1 MIECTSTFTAIRELP
16 KLATRGQDQVDI
28 FISYSRRDR
37 DRVNFMAKALE
48 AQGYSVWW
56 DRDLRAGE
64 EFDNVIDKHIKQS
77 KVIVVVWSDTSIK
90 SNWVK
95 EEAEDGVIEN
105 KLVPALID
113 EVVIPRGFRRIQAA
127 ELQDASAD
135 PTKSK
140 NWPVFLASVQEIAG
154 EGQGTQAGAAEMAQF
169 GLAADQQ
176 GEGAPTLANDDDPP
190 FWKRPIGWV
199 AAGLAVVVAGVLAIL
214 LSGFGGSDSARL
226 AGVPEDKAIVLGI
239 YPNES
244 FGIQQSNGLKAS
256 LEGFPQLMVQDLD
269 APLDAMKT
277 RSAPDVIENLRA
289 FLDERNVVAVIGPS
303 ITEFTPQVLK
313 VIEESGKRPAIVLTT
328 AGSRADLGWQDS
340 DLPIFRVGSGVDERA
355 TKFKTL
361 AERSI
366 AQGIGITFM
375 IETVGDSD
383 AKTYGELFF
392 DRVSKELP
400 RLDEW
405 QASGAVELREF
416 TRGSINDAFASEEQ
430 QAILDEDR
438 LIIIMGLSGDFKDLA
453 RSHFRADQ
461 PERSAI
467 LASWN
472 NSHHTLAL
480 TEMTALQTDRLVDI
494 TDVFEAASYS
504 GDQPQEIAQF
514 ESLFGPIS
522 PRWRLEAVAFD
533 SGVIVKQAASE
544 IEGEITADAL
554 VATLRSRSFNGVTGR
569 IFFNS
574 TGQNTGDA
582 GGLQRFYNVSY
593 DPASSG
599 WREVSNLGTLKR

>member
-1 MIECTSTFTAIRELP
+1 
-16 KLATRGQDQVDI
+16 
-28 FISYSRRDR
+28 
-37 DRVNFMAKALE
+37 MAKALE
-48 AQGYSVWW
+48 AEGYSVWW

-77 KVIVVVWSDTSIK
+77 KAIVVVWSNTSIK

-95 EEAEDGVIEN
+95 EEAEDGVIDN
-105 KLVPALID
+105 KLVPVLID
-113 EVVIPRGFRRIQAA
+113 DVVIPRGFRRIQAA
-127 ELQDASAD
+127 ELQDSSAD

-140 NWPVFLASVQEIAG
+140 NWRVFLESIRTIAG
-154 EGQGTQAGAAEMAQF
+154 EGEGTEAGAAQMAQF
-169 GLAADQQ
+169 GLATEDQGAGLPETANTAD
-176 GEGAPTLANDDDPP
+176 TP
-190 FWKRPIGWV
+190 FWKRPIGMV
-199 AAGLAVVVAGVLAIL
+199 AAALALLIVGMLAL
-214 LSGFGGSDSARL
+214 QLTGFGGGSSNGRL

-277 RSAPDVIENLRA
+277 REAPDVIENLRA
-289 FLDERNVVAVIGPS
+289 FLEERNVVAVIGPS
-303 ITEFTPQVLK
+303 ITEFTPQVLD
-313 VIEESGKRPAIVLTT
+313 VIEESGKRPAIILTT
-328 AGSRADLGWQDS
+328 AGSRADLGWKDS

-355 TKFKTL
+355 SQFKVL
-361 AERSI
+361 AERAI
-366 AQGIGITFM
+366 AQGIDITFM
-375 IETVGDSD
+375 LETVEGGGDD
-383 AKTYGELFF
+383 TKTYGELFF
-392 DRVSKELP
+392 NRITEELGEDTLNGWQEDGRVE
-400 RLDEW
+400 
-405 QASGAVELREF
+405 VREYE
-416 TRGSINDAFASEEQ
+416 RGSINDAFATPEG
-430 QAILDEDR
+430 QAILGETR
-438 LIIIMGLSGDFKDLA
+438 LIVIMGLSNDFKDLA
-453 RSHFRADQ
+453 RGQFGADKPQ
-461 PERSAI
+461 RKAM

-472 NSHHTLAL
+472 NSHHTYAL
-480 TEMTALQTDRLVDI
+480 NELSPLQTDRLIDI
-494 TDVFEAASYS
+494 TDVFAAASYS
-504 GDQPQEIAQF
+504 GEQPEEIAQF

-533 SGVIVKQAASE
+533 SGVIVKQAAAE

-593 DPASSG
+593 DPANNG
-599 WREVSNLGTLKR
+599 WREVNNLASLKR

>member
-1 MIECTSTFTAIRELP
+1 M
-16 KLATRGQDQVDI
+16 DI

-37 DRVNFMAKALE
+37 ERVNFMAKALE
-48 AQGYSVWW
+48 AEGYSVWW

-64 EFDNVIDKHIKQS
+64 EFDNVIDKHIKES
-77 KVIVVVWSDTSIK
+77 NAIVVVWSDTSIK

-127 ELQDASAD
+127 ELQDSTSD
-135 PTKSK
+135 PTQSK
-140 NWPVFLASVQEIAG
+140 NWPVFLESVRTIVG
-154 EGQGTQAGAAEMAQF
+154 EGQGAEAGAAEMAAYGLSTVAQ
-169 GLAADQQ
+169 GQDLPLAAK
-176 GEGAPTLANDDDPP
+176 TNDVP
-190 FWKRPIGWV
+190 FWKRPISM
-199 AAGLAVVVAGVLAIL
+199 AAGALALLIAGVLAFQFI
-214 LSGFGGSDSARL
+214 GFGSDSGRL

-256 LEGFPQLMVQDLD
+256 LEGFPALMVQDLE
-269 APLDAMKT
+269 APISAMKG
-277 RSAPDVIENLRA
+277 REAPEVIADLRT
-289 FLDERNVVAVIGPS
+289 FLDERNVVAIIGPS

-313 VIEESGKRPAIVLTT
+313 VIEESGQRPAIVLTT
-328 AGSRADLGWQDS
+328 AGSRADLGWNDS

-355 TKFKTL
+355 AQFKAL
-361 AERSI
+361 AERAIS
-366 AQGIGITFM
+366 QGIGITFM
-375 IETVGDSD
+375 IETNPDSD

-392 DRVSKELP
+392 DRVSEVLGESNLENWSSDGQVNT
-400 RLDEW
+400 RT
-405 QASGAVELREF
+405 F
-416 TRGSINDAFASEEQ
+416 IRGSINDAFSTPEE
-430 QAILDEDR
+430 QAILDENR
-438 LIIIMGLSGDFKDLA
+438 LIVIMGLSGDFRDLA
-453 RSHFRADQ
+453 SSQFREDQ
-461 PERSAI
+461 PARRAI

-472 NSHHTLAL
+472 NSHQVQAVS
-480 TEMTALQTDRLVDI
+480 EMTALQTERLIDM
-494 TDVFEAASYS
+494 TDVFESADYN
-504 GDQPQEIAQF
+504 GEKPVEIAQF
-514 ESLFGPIS
+514 EGLFGPIS

-533 SGVIVKQAASE
+533 SGVIVKQAANE

-554 VATLRSRSFNGVTGR
+554 VAVLRSRSFNGVTGR

-593 DPASSG
+593 DPNSQA
-599 WREVSNLGTLKR
+599 WREVGNLGSLMP

>member
-1 MIECTSTFTAIRELP
+1 M
-16 KLATRGQDQVDI
+16 DI

-37 DRVNFMAKALE
+37 DRVTHIATALE
-48 AQGYSVWW
+48 AEGYSVWW

-77 KVIVVVWSDTSIK
+77 KAIVVVWSQTAIN

-95 EEAEDGVIEN
+95 EEAEDGVEEN
-105 KLVPALID
+105 KLVPVLID
-113 EVVIPRGFRRIQAA
+113 DVTIPRGFRRIQAA
-127 ELQDASAD
+127 ELQDANEN
-135 PTKSK
+135 PTLSK
-140 NWPVFLASVQEIAG
+140 NWPEFLDSVRNLAG
-154 EGQGTQAGAAEMAQF
+154 DGQGADAGAAEI
-169 GLAADQQ
+169 AALKA
-176 GEGAPTLANDDDPP
+176 APREATAPPAPAAANANDTP
-190 FWKRPIGWV
+190 FWKRPIGMV
-199 AAGLAVVVAGVLAIL
+199 AAALVVFIAGMLALQFG
-214 LSGFGGSDSARL
+214 GFGGGSDNARL

-256 LEGFPQLMVQDLD
+256 LQSFPDLMVQDLE
-269 APLDAMKT
+269 APISAMKT
-277 RSAPDVIENLRA
+277 RDAPKVIEDLRA
-289 FLDERNVVAVIGPS
+289 FLAERNVVAIIGPS

-313 VIEESGKRPAIVLTT
+313 VIEESGQRPAIVLTT

-355 TKFKTL
+355 AQFKVL
-361 AERSI
+361 AERAI
-366 AQGIGITFM
+366 MQGIGITFM
-375 IETVGDSD
+375 IEKATDSD

-392 DRVSKELP
+392 DRVSEELP
-400 RLDEW
+400 TLAQWEADGLVTKRN
-405 QASGAVELREF
+405 F
-416 TRGSINDAFASEEQ
+416 TRGEINDAFATPEQ

-438 LIIIMGLSGDFKDLA
+438 LIVIMGLSGDFKDLA
-453 RSHFRADQ
+453 RGQFRADQ
-461 PERSAI
+461 PKRKAI

-472 NSHHTLAL
+472 NSHHVLAL
-480 TEMTALQTDRLVDI
+480 SEMTALQTDRLIDM
-494 TDVFEAASYS
+494 TDVFTSAAFT
-504 GDQPQEIAQF
+504 GDKPAEIAEF
-514 ESLFGPIS
+514 ESLFGPLS

-554 VATLRSRSFNGVTGR
+554 VAVLRSRSFNGVTGR

-582 GGLQRFYNVSY
+582 GGLQRFYSVSY
-593 DPASSG
+593 DPSNDG
-599 WREVSNLGTLKR
+599 WRQVNNLRALMQ

>member
-1 MIECTSTFTAIRELP
+1 M
-16 KLATRGQDQVDI
+16 DI

-95 EEAEDGVIEN
+95 EEAEDGVIDN
-105 KLVPALID
+105 KLVPVLID

-127 ELQDASAD
+127 ELQDSSAD

-140 NWPVFLASVQEIAG
+140 NWPVFLESVRTIAG
-154 EGQGTQAGAAEMAQF
+154 EGQGTEAGAAEMAEF
-169 GLAADQQ
+169 GLSPADQ
-176 GEGAPTLANDDDPP
+176 GADLPETATTADAPL
-190 FWKRPIGWV
+190 WKRPIGMV
-199 AAGLAVVVAGVLAIL
+199 AAALALVIVGVLAL
-214 LSGFGGSDSARL
+214 QLTGFGGGSGNGRL

-277 RSAPDVIENLRA
+277 RNAPDVIANLRA

-303 ITEFTPQVLK
+303 ITEFTPQVLD

-355 TKFKTL
+355 SKFKTL
-361 AERSI
+361 AERAI

-375 IETVGDSD
+375 LETVEGAEDD

-392 DRVSKELP
+392 NRVTDELGEE
-400 RLDEW
+400 RLASW
-405 QASGAVELREF
+405 QEDGRVEIREYV
-416 TRGSINDAFASEEQ
+416 RGSINEAFATEEQ
-430 QAILDEDR
+430 QAVLDETR
-438 LIIIMGLSGDFKDLA
+438 LIVIMGLSNDFKDLA
-453 RSHFRADQ
+453 RGQFGADK
-461 PERSAI
+461 PERKAM

-480 TEMTALQTDRLVDI
+480 NELSPLQTDRLIDI
-494 TDVFEAASYS
+494 TDVFEAASYN
-504 GDQPQEIAQF
+504 GEQPEEIAQF

-582 GGLQRFYNVSY
+582 GGLQKFYSVSY
-593 DPASSG
+593 DPANRG
-599 WREVSNLGTLKR
+599 WREVTNLATLKR

>member
-1 MIECTSTFTAIRELP
+1 M
-16 KLATRGQDQVDI
+16 DI
-28 FISYSRRDR
+28 FISYSRQDR
-37 DRVNFMAKALE
+37 ERVNFMAKALE
-48 AQGYSVWW
+48 AEGYSVWW

-77 KVIVVVWSDTSIK
+77 KAIVVVWSNTSVK

-95 EEAEDGVIEN
+95 EEAEDGVVEN

-113 EVVIPRGFRRIQAA
+113 EIIIPRGFRRIQAA
-127 ELQDASAD
+127 ELQDSSAD

-140 NWPVFLASVQEIAG
+140 NWPVFLESIRTIAG
-154 EGQGTQAGAAEMAQF
+154 EGDGVEAGAQEMAAF
-169 GLAADQQ
+169 GLSSAAQ
-176 GEGAPTLANDDDPP
+176 GQAPTKDAKTDTP
-190 FWKRPIGWV
+190 FWKRPIGMV
-199 AAGLAVVVAGVLAIL
+199 AGALVVLIAGLLAIQL
-214 LSGFGGSDSARL
+214 GGIGGASSNGRL

-256 LEGFPQLMVQDLD
+256 LDGFPALMVQDLD
-269 APLDAMKT
+269 APISAMKE
-277 RSAPDVIENLRA
+277 RDAPKVIEDLRA
-289 FLDERNVVAVIGPS
+289 FLAERNVVAIVGPS
-303 ITEFTPQVLK
+303 ITEFTPQVLE
-313 VIEESGKRPAIVLTT
+313 VIKESGQRPAIVLTT
-328 AGSRADLGWQDS
+328 AGSRADLGWRDS

-355 TKFKTL
+355 RQFKEL
-361 AERSI
+361 ANRAI
-366 AQGIGITFM
+366 AQGIGVTFM
-375 IETVGDSD
+375 IETVPGSD

-392 DRVSKELP
+392 DRVTQELGEAT
-400 RLDEW
+400 LSNW
-405 QASGAVELREF
+405 QSDGKVTTRTF
-416 TRGSINDAFASEEQ
+416 TRGQINDAFSTTEEK
-430 QAILDEDR
+430 AILDENR
-438 LIIIMGLSGDFKDLA
+438 LIVIMGLSNDFKDLA
-453 RSHFRADQ
+453 QGQFRMDQ
-461 PERSAI
+461 PERKAI

-472 NSHHTLAL
+472 NSHHVKAL
-480 TEMTALQTDRLVDI
+480 LEMTALQTDRLIDM
-494 TDVFEAASYS
+494 TDVFESASYT
-504 GDQPQEIAQF
+504 GEKPEEIAQF

-554 VATLRSRSFNGVTGR
+554 VAVLRSRSFNGVTGR

-593 DPASSG
+593 DPSSKG
-599 WREVSNLGTLKR
+599 WREVGNLSSLMR

>member
-1 MIECTSTFTAIRELP
+1 MEQL
-16 KLATRGQDQVDI
+16 DI

-48 AQGYSVWW
+48 ADGYSVWW

-95 EEAEDGVIEN
+95 EEAEDGVLDN

-127 ELQDASAD
+127 ELQDSNAD

-140 NWPVFLASVQEIAG
+140 NWAVFLESIRTIAG
-154 EGQGTQAGAAEMAQF
+154 EGQGADAGAAEMAEL
-169 GLAADQQ
+169 GLSSNAQGADLPDAAN
-176 GEGAPTLANDDDPP
+176 TNDTPI
-190 FWKRPIGWV
+190 WKRPIGMV
-199 AAGLAVVVAGVLAIL
+199 AAALTLVVAGLLAL
-214 LSGFGGSDSARL
+214 QLGGFGGGSGNGRL
-226 AGVPEDKAIVLGI
+226 AGVPTDKAIVLGI

-256 LEGFPQLMVQDLD
+256 LEGFPQLMVQDLEAPISAMKGRD
-269 APLDAMKT
+269 APK
-277 RSAPDVIENLRA
+277 VIEDLRA
-289 FLDERNVVAVIGPS
+289 FLNERNVVAIIGPS
-303 ITEFTPQVLK
+303 ITEFTPQVLE
-313 VIEESGKRPAIVLTT
+313 VIEESGERPAIVLTT
-328 AGSRADLGWQDS
+328 AGSRADLGWKDS

-355 TKFKTL
+355 TQFKVL

-366 AQGIGITFM
+366 QQGIGITFM
-375 IETVGDSD
+375 VETAEGTD

-392 DRVSKELP
+392 DRVSQELP
-400 RLDEW
+400 RLEDW
-405 QASGAVELREF
+405 TASGQVEMRNYS
-416 TRGSINDAFASEEQ
+416 RGSINDAFASEKQ
-430 QAILDEDR
+430 RAVLDEKR
-438 LIIIMGLSGDFKDLA
+438 LIVIMGLSGDFRDLA
-453 RSHFRADQ
+453 SNQFSADQ
-461 PERSAI
+461 APRKAI

-472 NSHHTLAL
+472 NSHQVLAAS
-480 TEMTALQTDRLVDI
+480 EMKALQTNRLIDM
-494 TDVFEAASYS
+494 TDVFESAKFS
-504 GDQPQEIAQF
+504 GDKPEELTQF
-514 ESLFGPIS
+514 EGLFGTLS

-533 SGVIVKQAASE
+533 SGVIVKQAAGA
-544 IEGEITADAL
+544 IDGEITAEAL
-554 VATLRSRSFNGVTGR
+554 VAVLRSRSFNGVTGR

-593 DPASSG
+593 DPSTG
-599 WREVSNLGTLKR
+599 RYRDVGSNLRSLMQ

>member
-1 MIECTSTFTAIRELP
+1 M
-16 KLATRGQDQVDI
+16 DI

-37 DRVNFMAKALE
+37 ERVNFMAKALE
-48 AQGYSVWW
+48 AEGYSVWW

-77 KVIVVVWSDTSIK
+77 KAIVVVWSNTSIK

-95 EEAEDGVIEN
+95 EEAEDGVIDN
-105 KLVPALID
+105 KLVPVLID
-113 EVVIPRGFRRIQAA
+113 DVVIPRGFRRIQAA
-127 ELQDASAD
+127 ELQDSSAD

-140 NWPVFLASVQEIAG
+140 NWRVFLESIRTIAG
-154 EGQGTQAGAAEMAQF
+154 EGEGTEAGAAQMAQF
-169 GLAADQQ
+169 GLATEDQGAGLPETANTAD
-176 GEGAPTLANDDDPP
+176 TP
-190 FWKRPIGWV
+190 FWKRPIGMV
-199 AAGLAVVVAGVLAIL
+199 AAALALLIVGMLAL
-214 LSGFGGSDSARL
+214 QLTGFGGGSSNGRL

-277 RSAPDVIENLRA
+277 REAPDVIENLRA
-289 FLDERNVVAVIGPS
+289 FLEERNVVAVIGPS
-303 ITEFTPQVLK
+303 ITEFTPQVLD
-313 VIEESGKRPAIVLTT
+313 VIEESGKRPAIILTT
-328 AGSRADLGWQDS
+328 AGSRADLGWKDS

-355 TKFKTL
+355 SQFKVL
-361 AERSI
+361 AERAI
-366 AQGIGITFM
+366 AQGIDITFM
-375 IETVGDSD
+375 LETVEGGGDD
-383 AKTYGELFF
+383 TKTYGELFF
-392 DRVSKELP
+392 NRITEELGEDTLNGWQEDGRVE
-400 RLDEW
+400 
-405 QASGAVELREF
+405 VREYE
-416 TRGSINDAFASEEQ
+416 RGSINDAFATPEG
-430 QAILDEDR
+430 QAILGETR
-438 LIIIMGLSGDFKDLA
+438 LIVIMGLSNDFKDLA
-453 RSHFRADQ
+453 RGQFGADKPQ
-461 PERSAI
+461 RKAM

-472 NSHHTLAL
+472 NSHHTYAL
-480 TEMTALQTDRLVDI
+480 NELSPLQTDRLIDI
-494 TDVFEAASYS
+494 TDVFAAASYS
-504 GDQPQEIAQF
+504 GEQPEEIAQF

-533 SGVIVKQAASE
+533 SGVIVKQAAAE

-593 DPASSG
+593 DPANNG
-599 WREVSNLGTLKR
+599 WREVNNLASLKR